1 MDEPAMEQGGWVAR
15 STRSTIRL
23 VCWSIAWVGT
33 MVLVD
38 KAELYGWFSTPE
50 MSMLAVVVNAAIG
63 VGLIRIFVR
72 YLKDL
77 DELQRKIQLDTLALA
92 MGVGLVTSFSYSLLV
107 TTGHVVQADVSD
119 VTLIVILTYM
129 GATILGQVRY
139 R

>member
-1 MDEPAMEQGGWVAR
+1 MNPRWNKVAGSRAAREVRFVLSVGRSRGW
-15 STRSTIRL
+15 
-23 VCWSIAWVGT
+23 GT

-38 KAELYGWFSTPE
+38 KAGLYGWFSTPE

-77 DELQRKIQLDTLALA
+77 DELQRKIQLDSLALA